1 MKNIKFILINS
12 LIILGFNC
20 QAQTPI
26 INLMDIEPTTPG
38 YYIKDI
44 NNVLNPFE
52 GTYVLNDG
60 VNYLKITFQKKI
72 MQYTGS
78 CYQDLLIGE
87 YQYKQNGDEKINTL
101 SRLTTP
107 LQHVY
112 HHAIDGN
119 NYLTYEPSP
128 FNDFTTD
135 TFRLTIGMEVPGGIS
150 ADLEIRKCVVNG
162 QEAIQIFKKTTHY
175 GKRGEP
181 VPPIIVPNGFFYLIK
196 E

>member
-1 MKNIKFILINS
+1 MKNLKTISFYF
-12 LIILGFNC
+12 LIIIGMQC
-20 QAQTPI
+20 KAQSPI
-26 INLMDIEPTTPG
+26 IDLNDRNGEYINGAYYKDTNNL
-38 YYIKDI
+38 
-44 NNVLNPFE
+44 LNQFE

-87 YQYKQNGDEKINTL
+87 YQYKQNGVEKINTL

-112 HHAIDGN
+112 HHAIHGN
-119 NYLTYEPSP
+119 YFLNHHTP
-128 FNDFTTD
+128 FDEFTTD
-135 TFRLTIGMEVPGGIS
+135 NFRINLGMEVPGGIH
-150 ADLEIRKCVVNG
+150 ADLDVRKCVVNG
-162 QEAIQIFKKTTHY
+162 QEAIQIFKRTKHY

-181 VPPIIVPNGFFYLIK
+181 VPPVIVPNGFFYLIK